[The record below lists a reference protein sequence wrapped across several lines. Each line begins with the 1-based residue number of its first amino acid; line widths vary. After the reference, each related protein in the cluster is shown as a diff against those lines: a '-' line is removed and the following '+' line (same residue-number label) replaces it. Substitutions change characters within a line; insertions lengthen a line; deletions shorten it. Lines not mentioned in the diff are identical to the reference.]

1 MAQVLI
7 VFHHTANSARFV
19 DHQPQLRSNGV
30 AMNEQIS
37 MFRAEPSTCTALCGD
52 ETIDRG
58 QKMPE
63 MQLGR

>member
-37 MFRAEPSTCTALCGD
+37 MFNSSGTIHMHCTV
-52 ETIDRG
+52 R
-58 QKMPE
+58 
-63 MQLGR
+63 